1 MRARARGVRET
12 VKKRLVGCKSG
23 QVASSVP
30 TSMDLSSL
38 QAEMAELTA
47 ALAAKQ
53 AQVAAAAQ
61 GAASV
66 AAPYSRSFGRAS
78 ISSILA
84 SPGKG
89 LSLVGSTLRVGGWVK
104 TGRTANKD
112 EFAFLELND
121 GSCPTNLQARGGG
134 ACSPARAPPTS
145 AVRPPHL
152 IRPPGSPAPLR
163 RCWSPRSCTRLR
175 SCGTPGAACW
185 WRGC

>member
-1 MRARARGVRET
+1 
-12 VKKRLVGCKSG
+12 
-23 QVASSVP
+23 
-30 TSMDLSSL
+30 MDLSSL
-38 QAEMAELTA
+38 QVEVASLTA
-47 ALAAKQ
+47 ALAEKQ
-53 AQVAAAAQ
+53 AQVAVAAQ

-121 GSCPTNLQARGGG
+121 GSCPTNLQARGRRG
-134 ACSPARAPPTS
+134 SPRAPRA
-145 AVRPPHL
+145 AVRRPPHT
-152 IRPPGSPAPLR
+152 IPRPGSPAPLR
-163 RCWSPRSCTRLR
+163 RCWCPRSCTPSR

-185 WRGC
+185 WRVC